1 LLGLVAA
8 VLPLPHYFQ
17 IIIGILWVLAFSSS
31 TQDICADGV
40 YITTLEK
47 AEQAKWI
54 GWQGAAWNTGRIFA
68 TALVVYVA
76 GKLQESGQSP
86 KAARAIDVSL
96 AGLVM
101 AVGVDPLKLTNIS
114 MMLTA
119 ASLPVTVIP
128 MLVLM
133 NDEALVGEHRNRWF
147 GNIALG
153 ALSIVTIIVMLSA
166 VPLQIMG
173 GS

>member
-1 LLGLVAA
+1 
-8 VLPLPHYFQ
+8 
-17 IIIGILWVLAFSSS
+17 
-31 TQDICADGV
+31 
-40 YITTLEK
+40 
-47 AEQAKWI
+47 
-54 GWQGAAWNTGRIFA
+54 
-68 TALVVYVA
+68 
-76 GKLQESGQSP
+76 
-86 KAARAIDVSL
+86 
-96 AGLVM
+96 
-101 AVGVDPLKLTNIS
+101 

-133 NDEALVGEHRNRWF
+133 NDEALVGEQRNRWF

-153 ALSIVTIIVMLSA
+153 ALSIVTIIVLLSA